1 MKTLLF
7 AIVAGLFV
15 NQAFSIDQLLVHD
28 LRKEFLELEDELWKF
43 ILKQHSDNTIDPGV
57 TVIRKFYDFDQ
68 KVQKV
73 CLFILIIFI
82 VN

>member
-1 MKTLLF
+1 MKILLI
-7 AIVAGLFV
+7 AIVTCLCV
-15 NQAFSIDQLLVHD
+15 NQAFSFDQLLVHD
-28 LRKEFLELEDELWKF
+28 LRREFLELEDELWKF
-43 ILKQHSDNTIDPGV
+43 ILKQHKDNTIDPGV